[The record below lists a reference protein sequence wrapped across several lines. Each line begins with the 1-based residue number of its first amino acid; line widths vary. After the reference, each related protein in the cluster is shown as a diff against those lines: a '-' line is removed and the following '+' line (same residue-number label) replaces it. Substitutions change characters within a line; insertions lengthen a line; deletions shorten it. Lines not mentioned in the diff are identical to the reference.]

1 MDGTIQNLSK
11 SQEELV
17 SQILI
22 TLVQECP
29 WIYSRGHKDYKDD
42 EKKLR
47 KFQEF
52 AEQIEQ
58 VADVEIASGNF
69 FFR

>member
-1 MDGTIQNLSK
+1 MDGTIQTMSK
-11 SQEELV
+11 AQEDLV

-22 TLVQECP
+22 TLVRECP

-52 AEQIEQ
+52 AQQIEQ
-58 VADVEIASGNF
+58 VTDLEITSGN
-69 FFR
+69 